1 MKLSHLCMPALP
13 GGIAACRGGVSGRA
27 VSWPGSASGF
37 AVWAAGRLEAADEGA
52 EAGGEPFV
60 AVVGPDVLAEGGQRG
75 EAAGGQGAQECVQL
89 ASGHGVLDALLAG
102 GGGVAEREAEGV
114 VVDQPEGQGGLACGQ
129 PGRVQRGEERF
140 D

>member
-1 MKLSHLCMPALP
+1 M
-13 GGIAACRGGVSGRA
+13 
-27 VSWPGSASGF
+27 SWPGSASGF

-75 EAAGGQGAQECVQL
+75 EAAGGQGAQECVQ
-89 ASGHGVLDALLAG
+89 
-102 GGGVAEREAEGV
+102 
-114 VVDQPEGQGGLACGQ
+114 PEGQGGLACGQ